1 MAWVLWAFGT
11 LVGEKKNCPFS
22 HLGEGDMD
30 EQDFLNRIAQ
40 SMRES
45 EQQLFDSLG
54 RQSSRA
60 TREQALKQVEILDI
74 ARNNHYQEDVL
85 IKNSFVSVLQD
96 GFRNHIKR

>member
-1 MAWVLWAFGT
+1 MIFLTCVVMAWVLWAFGT

-60 TREQALKQVEILDI
+60 TREQALRQVAMLQAAKEAQITGKKTQR
-74 ARNNHYQEDVL
+74 RNA
-85 IKNSFVSVLQD
+85 
-96 GFRNHIKR
+96 